1 MSILHI
7 GWYPRTVA
15 HHLSTHQGNREQI
28 SCQGK
33 DRTNP
38 WAFRVGIN
46 TPMVHE
52 DHLAA
57 GLWTWQTQR
66 LDSRLLEADMI
77 NFSMYTILS
86 SLHEIP
92 IKDKKEVV
100 EYISLIPAEE

>member
-7 GWYPRTVA
+7 GWYPQTVA
-15 HHLSTHQGNREQI
+15 HHLSTHQGNRTNI
-28 SCQGK
+28 LPRQGQDK
-33 DRTNP
+33 SM
-38 WAFRVGIN
+38 GIQGWHKHA
-46 TPMVHE
+46 MVHE

-66 LDSRLLEADMI
+66 LDSHLLEADMI